1 MILTQ
6 MGQEFTRVEIPALTQ
21 YLPCNPSFAVYGF
34 EYLATVRGC
43 NYDLERGYHF
53 TIGSAPS
60 RTPDS
65 QNYIAYFSRDME
77 LRSYWFL
84 EDRHLRKDE
93 RALDGIEDLRLF
105 VHQGSPRVLGSA
117 LHYTPTPK
125 NTMVL
130 CWMDDDRLAD
140 PVFIKSPKAAAVEK
154 NWMPLVRGNDL
165 YFVYF
170 VAPFELYKL
179 DGDELKLVD
188 KAPPLDGWSTD
199 LSGSSCVCP
208 YEDGY
213 IAVIHNKTIDHRKR
227 LHFYRH
233 FLVLFDADMRP
244 KKISRKFSFEE
255 ERVEFCSGL
264 AIDGDNV
271 VFSYG
276 LMDQKAVILR
286 MSKDSLRRLF

>member
-6 MGQEFTRVEIPALTQ
+6 MGEAFTRVEIPALTQ
-21 YLPCNPSFAVYGF
+21 YLPCNPSLIVHGSD
-34 EYLATVRGC
+34 YLATVRGC
-43 NYDLERGYHF
+43 NYDLQRGYHF

-65 QNYIAYFSRDME
+65 QNYVARLTHDLEVYG
-77 LRSYWFL
+77 YWFL
-84 EDRHLRKDE
+84 EDRHIRKDE

-105 VHQGSPRVLGSA
+105 QHHGDTRVLGSA
-117 LHYTPTPK
+117 LNYTPTPK

-130 CWMDDDRLAD
+130 CWINDDFLDD
-140 PVFIKSPKAAAVEK
+140 PIFIKSPKGMAVEK
-154 NWMPLVRGNDL
+154 NWMPLVRGRDL
-165 YFVYF
+165 YFVYY

-179 DGDELKLVD
+179 VGDELKLVD
-188 KAPPLDGWSTD
+188 KALALDGWSTD

-213 IAVIHNKTIDHRKR
+213 IAVVHNKIIDHKKR

-233 FLVLFDADMRP
+233 FLVTFDADMRP
-244 KKISRKFSFEE
+244 KRISRKFSFEE

-264 AIDGDNV
+264 AFDGDNV
-271 VFSYG
+271 IFSYG